1 MKQSERS
8 KQWIADA
15 LLLLLKEKSYDQIT
29 ITDITEKAG
38 VARLTFYRN
47 FEKKED
53 ILQFH
58 FDRVFSEYISSLQG
72 EEFDLEEA
80 LIQCFN
86 FWQILKS
93 DIKLYLK
100 NNLHMVM
107 YRPFEKYLNI
117 VLSKGKYK
125 DSFNHVQRTFI
136 VGGLFASLLSFL
148 EDESPL
154 DQKEISN
161 SVLEILKFE

>member
-15 LLLLLKEKSYDQIT
+15 LLILLEDTPYNQIT

-47 FEKKED
+47 FKSKED

-58 FDRVFSEYISSLQG
+58 FDRVFSEYISSLKLD
-72 EEFDLEEA
+72 EFDLEQA
-80 LIQCFN
+80 LLQCFN
-86 FWQILKS
+86 FWVNLKS
-93 DIKLYLK
+93 NIEIFIK
-100 NNLHMVM
+100 NNLHIIM
-107 YRPFEKYLNI
+107 YRPFEKYLNF

-125 DSFNHVQRTFI
+125 DSFSQIQKTFI
-136 VGGLFASLLSFL
+136 VGGLFASMLSLL
-148 EDESPL
+148 EEESLQDP
-154 DQKEISN
+154 KEITRSL
-161 SVLEILKFE
+161 LEILKF